1 MRISNLI
8 VAASAAGLVA
18 ALPKREMKKRDSGFK
33 WVGTSES
40 GAEFGSA
47 LPGTLGTDYTWP
59 DTSKIEILRN
69 KGMNI
74 FRIPFLMERLTPNG
88 ITGSFASTYLSDLK
102 STVEYVTNSGA
113 YAVLDPHNYG
123 RFDGSIITSTSDF
136 QTWWKNVAT
145 EFASNDKVIF
155 DTNNEYHDMEQSL
168 VLDLNQAAINGIR
181 AAGATTQYIFVEGN
195 AYTGAWD
202 WTTYNDDLSTLTDT
216 EDKII
221 YEMHQYLDSDS
232 SGTSE
237 TCVSSTI
244 GQERL
249 EKATAWLKSN
259 NKQGIIGEFAG
270 GVNSV
275 CEEAVEGMLE
285 YMSENSDVWV
295 GASWWSAGPWWGTYM
310 YSLEPTDGTAYSTY
324 LPILEKY
331 FPSGDASSSSSASV
345 SVAAATSSATSAA
358 TSAVSTTAA
367 AAITTTPAVQVHEAT
382 SSAQSSATSVSSS
395 TSARKSKSVGPCK
408 LSGATSSAASSAA
421 DATTSA
427 VAATTPAA
435 VPTTAVVSTSSVVVA
450 TTVAAPT
457 TVAIAATTPAVAP
470 SKVSTFVS
478 SASSAV
484 ASSSGVVGV
493 SDPQGAEAT
502 NSAGLV
508 KQYYQCGGIN
518 WTGPT
523 VCASPYKCVVQ
534 NDWYYQCVA
543 E

>member
-8 VAASAAGLVA
+8 VAASAATMVS
-18 ALPKREMKKRDSGFK
+18 ALPSRQMKKRDSGFK

-59 DTSKIEILRN
+59 ETSKIQVLRN

-74 FRIPFLMERLTPNG
+74 FRIPFLMERLTPDG
-88 ITGSFASTYLSDLK
+88 LTGSFASTYLSDLK
-102 STVEYVTNSGA
+102 STVEFVTNSGA

-123 RFDGSIITSTSDF
+123 RFDGSIIESTSNF
-136 QTWWKNVAT
+136 KTWWKNVAT
-145 EFASNDKVIF
+145 EFADNDKVIF

-202 WTTYNDDLSTLTDT
+202 WTTYNDDLSGLTDS

-244 GQERL
+244 GKERL
-249 EKATAWLKSN
+249 EKATEWLKTN

-275 CEEAVEGMLE
+275 CEEAVEGMLA

-310 YSLEPTDGTAYSTY
+310 YSLEPTDGAAYSTY

-331 FPSGDASSSSSASV
+331 FPSGDASSSSSASA
-345 SVAAATSSATSAA
+345 SVAAA
-358 TSAVSTTAA
+358 TSAVSTTTTAA
-367 AAITTTPAVQVHEAT
+367 FEQTTTPAIEVEIASSSSSSSAVAASQTTLSKVKSKSKSPCKLSSAT
-382 SSAQSSATSVSSS
+382 SSAV
-395 TSARKSKSVGPCK
+395 
-408 LSGATSSAASSAA
+408 SGAAAVTTPAA
-421 DATTSA
+421 AATTP
-427 VAATTPAA
+427 VVVATTPAA
-435 VPTTAVVSTSSVVVA
+435 APTSSGVAFVTTSVYVPTTTA
-450 TTVAAPT
+450 AAP
-457 TVAIAATTPAVAP
+457 
-470 SKVSTFVS
+470 SQVS
-478 SASSAV
+478 SSAA

-493 SDPQGAEAT
+493 SDPQGPAAT
-502 NSAGLV
+502 NSAGEV
-508 KQYYQCGGIN
+508 NEYYQCGGIN

-523 VCASPYKCVVQ
+523 VCASPYTCKVQ
-534 NDWYYQCVA
+534 NDYYYQCVA

>member
-1 MRISNLI
+1 
-8 VAASAAGLVA
+8 
-18 ALPKREMKKRDSGFK
+18 
-33 WVGTSES
+33 
-40 GAEFGSA
+40 
-47 LPGTLGTDYTWP
+47 
-59 DTSKIEILRN
+59 
-69 KGMNI
+69 MNI
-74 FRIPFLMERLTPNG
+74 FRIPFLMERLTPDG
-88 ITGSFASTYLSDLK
+88 LTSSFASTYLSDLK
-102 STVEYVTNSGA
+102 STVEFVTNSGA

-136 QTWWKNVAT
+136 KTWWKNVAT
-145 EFASNDKVIF
+145 EFADNDKVIF

-202 WTTYNDDLSTLTDT
+202 WTTYNDNLSGLTDS

-249 EKATAWLKSN
+249 EKATEWLKTN
-259 NKQGIIGEFAG
+259 NKQGIVGEFAG

-275 CEEAVEGMLE
+275 CEEAVEGMLA

-331 FPSGDASSSSSASV
+331 FPSGDASASSSASV
-345 SVAAATSSATSAA
+345 SAAAATSTAST
-358 TSAVSTTAA
+358 TTAA
-367 AAITTTPAVQVHEAT
+367 FEQTTTPATQVEIASSSSSSSASAASQTTLSKVKSKSKSPCKLSSAT
-382 SSAQSSATSVSSS
+382 SSAV
-395 TSARKSKSVGPCK
+395 P
-408 LSGATSSAASSAA
+408 
-421 DATTSA
+421 SA
-427 VAATTPAA
+427 VAATTP
-435 VPTTAVVSTSSVVVA
+435 VVV
-450 TTVAAPT
+450 
-457 TVAIAATTPAVAP
+457 ATTPAVAP
-470 SKVSTFVS
+470 TSSSVAFVTTSVYVPTTTAAVAPSQVS
-478 SASSAV
+478 SSAA

-493 SDPQGAEAT
+493 SDPQGPSAT
-502 NSAGLV
+502 NSAGEV
-508 KQYYQCGGIN
+508 NQYYQCGGIN

-523 VCASPYKCVVQ
+523 VCASPYTCKVQ
-534 NDWYYQCVA
+534 NDYYYQCVA

>member
-8 VAASAAGLVA
+8 VAASAASMVS
-18 ALPKREMKKRDSGFK
+18 ALPSRQMKKRDSGFK

-59 DTSKIEILRN
+59 ETSKIQVLRN

-74 FRIPFLMERLTPNG
+74 FRIPFLMERLTPDG
-88 ITGSFASTYLSDLK
+88 LTSSFASTYLSDLK
-102 STVEYVTNSGA
+102 STVEFVTNSGA

-136 QTWWKNVAT
+136 KTWWKNVAT
-145 EFASNDKVIF
+145 EFADNDKVIF

-202 WTTYNDDLSTLTDT
+202 WTTYNDNLSGLTDS

-249 EKATAWLKSN
+249 EKATEWLKTN
-259 NKQGIIGEFAG
+259 NKQGIVGEFAG

-275 CEEAVEGMLE
+275 CEEAVEGMLA

-331 FPSGDASSSSSASV
+331 FPSGDASASSSASV
-345 SVAAATSSATSAA
+345 SVAAATSTAST
-358 TSAVSTTAA
+358 TTAA
-367 AAITTTPAVQVHEAT
+367 FEQTTTPATQVEIASSSSS
-382 SSAQSSATSVSSS
+382 SSANVASQTTLSKVKSKSKSPCKLSSATS
-395 TSARKSKSVGPCK
+395 
-408 LSGATSSAASSAA
+408 
-421 DATTSA
+421 SA
-427 VAATTPAA
+427 VAATTP
-435 VPTTAVVSTSSVVVA
+435 VVV
-450 TTVAAPT
+450 
-457 TVAIAATTPAVAP
+457 ATTPAVAP
-470 SKVSTFVS
+470 TSSSVAFVTTSVYVPTTTAAVAPSQVS
-478 SASSAV
+478 SSAA

-493 SDPQGAEAT
+493 SDPQGPSAT
-502 NSAGLV
+502 NSAGEV
-508 KQYYQCGGIN
+508 NQYYQCGGIN

-523 VCASPYKCVVQ
+523 VCASPYTCKVQ
-534 NDWYYQCVA
+534 NDYYYQCVA